1 MGTASYLWRPME
13 TRRPDLGEWPLKSSL
28 AVGVKT
34 QQPMSESRV
43 NFDGWVD
50 ARDSCGQLVAVIQF
64 RACNRSGTV
73 LNCGC

>member
-13 TRRPDLGEWPLKSSL
+13 ARRRDIAESSLKSLSP
-28 AVGVKT
+28 GVVESR
-34 QQPMSESRV
+34 QPQSESAG

-50 ARDSCGQLVAVIQF
+50 ARDSCGPPVAVIQF

-73 LNCGC
+73 LNCGR